1 MVHKNQPGKSVKT
14 KHNNEINYFHTETES
29 VNLMAHSTNAH
40 SLPFNTVHTESLE
53 SAFRQANRRPTDKY
67 I

>member
-1 MVHKNQPGKSVKT
+1 MKT

-40 SLPFNTVHTESLE
+40 SLPFNTAHTESLE
-53 SAFRQANRRPTDKY
+53 SPFDRRTEGQQISTFNIID
-67 I
+67 